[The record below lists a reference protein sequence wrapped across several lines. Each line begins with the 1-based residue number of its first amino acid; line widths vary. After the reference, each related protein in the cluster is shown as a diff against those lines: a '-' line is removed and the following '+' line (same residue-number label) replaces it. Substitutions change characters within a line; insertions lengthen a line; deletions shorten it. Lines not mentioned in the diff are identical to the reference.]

1 MIKFLLSQLPNSVF
15 NYLDSLVQIER
26 LRRKFPDINIQLSS
40 YEDSSIYTSSYKD
53 NKIEIRTEKSYLS
66 TWSIYDDRGE
76 EIIVEEDDFYYSIG
90 EAENAAIEWINQR
103 FTEDINSQDIEE
115 DWGGEYEAS
124 LEPKLYGLVV
134 KLKKD

>member
-1 MIKFLLSQLPNSVF
+1 MIKYILSKLPNSIF

-26 LRRKFPDINIQLSS
+26 LRRKFPDTNIQLSS
-40 YEDSSIYTSSYKD
+40 YEDSPIYTSSYKD
-53 NKIEIRTEKSYLS
+53 NKIEIRTEKSYIS
-66 TWSIYDDRGE
+66 TWSIYDNRGK
-76 EIIVEEDDFYYSIG
+76 EIIVEKDDFYYSIS

-115 DWGGEYEAS
+115 DWGSEYEAS